1 MRISLLREMQTSISL
16 MHISPPSS
24 RRTPIPRAGLRHT
37 QVKVKTENPKRRAT
51 VERKDVRMGRGTH
64 AGRHSSRGAW
74 PWATTSLLRPR
85 RRASDA
91 RLRWAP
97 LSRSRLELDLA

>member
-1 MRISLLREMQTSISL
+1 

-24 RRTPIPRAGLRHT
+24 RRTPVPRAGLRHT

-51 VERKDVRMGRGTH
+51 VERKDVRMG
-64 AGRHSSRGAW
+64 A
-74 PWATTSLLRPR
+74 WATTSLLRPR

-91 RLRWAP
+91 RLR
-97 LSRSRLELDLA
+97 

>member
-64 AGRHSSRGAW
+64 AGRHSSRGARRGA
-74 PWATTSLLRPR
+74 WATTSLLRPR
-85 RRASDA
+85 RRDGCPP
-91 RLRWAP
+91 P
-97 LSRSRLELDLA
+97 LSTSQSISP